1 MFSDPC
7 YDPCYGDGLL
17 RISLAQS
24 QAEPSLG
31 RVAEII
37 VTIMLLKRVLLALC
51 LILLMSFADAGAAA
65 EIGLIKK
72 LLTTIFDRWSTVEA
86 NHFELFSGTNQTWQA
101 YRRWSS

>member
-17 RISLAQS
+17 QKCLAQS

-31 RVAEII
+31 II
-37 VTIMLLKRVLLALC
+37 VTIMLLKRVLLVLL
-51 LILLMSFADAGAAA
+51 LILLMTFADAGAAA

-72 LLTTIFDRWSTVEA
+72 LLTTIFDRLSTIEA
-86 NHFELFSGTNQTWQA
+86 NKPL
-101 YRRWSS
+101 

>member
-7 YDPCYGDGLL
+7 YDPCYGHGLL

-51 LILLMSFADAGAAA
+51 LILLMSFADARAAA

-72 LLTTIFDRWSTVEA
+72 LLTTIFDRWSTIEA

>member
-1 MFSDPC
+1 MFSDVC
-7 YDPCYGDGLL
+7 YDPCYGDGLVMGM
-17 RISLAQS
+17 SLAQS

-31 RVAEII
+31 II
-37 VTIMLLKRVLLALC
+37 VTIMLLKRVLLALL
-51 LILLMSFADAGAAA
+51 LILLVTFADAGAAA

-72 LLTTIFDRWSTVEA
+72 LLTTIFDRWSTIEA